1 MIPAVFVGAF
11 QDNLRIFLFYFILF
25 FSFGFYI
32 FQKSH
37 LQIMENWILV
47 DVYD

>member
-11 QDNLRIFLFYFILF
+11 QDNLRIFYLILF